1 MQLTRELHPSMIIL
15 DLKLPDI
22 SGLEVANRCLRLE
35 PAPKNLF
42 KVFRVDEH
50 RIANFFTSPLVGEV
64 SALCAAGEGYLI
76 SHQ

>member
-1 MQLTRELHPSMIIL
+1 MFLNVLPEITVNPGIRSEA
-15 DLKLPDI
+15 LK
-22 SGLEVANRCLRLE
+22 V
-35 PAPKNLF
+35 PKNLF

-64 SALCAAGEGYLI
+64 DALCAAGEGYLI